1 MTNTEATDSVSG
13 RSGYCDVPDDPWA
26 TPERRALGQL
36 ARSFVAREIAP
47 EVTEW
52 EQVGEVPRE
61 LHRKA
66 ADVGLLGVGF
76 SEQVG
81 GSGGDAIDSA
91 LVTEAILAGGGSTG
105 VCAALFTHG
114 IALPHIAA
122 NGSDALIDRY
132 VRPTLAGEMI
142 GSLAV
147 TEPGAGSDVANLR
160 TRAVRDGDTYVV
172 NGAKTFITSGVR
184 ADFVTTAV
192 RTGGPGYG
200 GVSLLVIDKGTP
212 GFEVSRRLDKMG
224 WRCSDTAELSFVDV
238 RVPAGNLVGA
248 ENSGFVQIMQ
258 QFQAERL
265 GIAVQ
270 AYATAERALALAKG
284 WARER
289 ETFGKPL
296 TARQV
301 IRHKLAEMARQV
313 EVARTY
319 TRAVMQRW
327 LAGEDMVT
335 EVSMAKNTAVYACD
349 HVVNEAVQIFG
360 GMGYMRESEVERHY
374 RDCRILGIGGGTNE
388 IMNEIIA
395 KRIGI

>member
-1 MTNTEATDSVSG
+1 MTNTEATNSVSG
-13 RSGYCDVPDDPWA
+13 RSGYCDAPDDPWA

-81 GSGGDAIDSA
+81 GSGGDALDSA

-270 AYATAERALALAKG
+270 AYATAERALALA
-284 WARER
+284 
-289 ETFGKPL
+289 
-296 TARQV
+296 
-301 IRHKLAEMARQV
+301 
-313 EVARTY
+313 
-319 TRAVMQRW
+319 
-327 LAGEDMVT
+327 T
-335 EVSMAKNTAVYACD
+335 EV
-349 HVVNEAVQIFG
+349 
-360 GMGYMRESEVERHY
+360 VERARARGFSVRSPVGRELSAVVHLGVPDAP
-374 RDCRILGIGGGTNE
+374 RDLEARLRRSGVVVRVIGDDLRVSPHFWNTPGDLDTLF
-388 IMNEIIA
+388 A
-395 KRIGI
+395 ALSQAL